1 MAIKVIKRNTTVK
14 PVGVVKQDAFSA
26 DAELYKSISETS
38 TKLMVQ
44 SYRDGIEEATERGK
58 ETARLT
64 VLDTTGAIKKV
75 DAPESF
81 GKIATESFNKA
92 MLARYETS
100 IDSQLKNMLS
110 SIQLKSSDG
119 TQLYDDITQ
128 GIPLYNNPDLYKK
141 HAVRKIAEIIK
152 QTPDDLQAYT
162 QQRGEQLL
170 STGLTQVSK
179 NQHDQN
185 VKTIQYQ
192 TNRDLNSQV
201 FESTSLFS
209 DENAPLNTKFEVRDK
224 LLENINNQRQLL
236 KPNDLNNLIN
246 NVDSEIIKGVINS
259 IVKEGN
265 NGNGLYKHEIVK
277 FQDLYEKNG
286 KIPYENYNK
295 VIKAV
300 KPSISIDANIRAHF
314 NVLKNNAVV
323 LGTPTNRGSQKR
335 ADERSNQFQTQATE
349 SNIPMTTLIATSQD
363 ALDQI
368 QQDGILPT
376 ALTDTFDSYLTVDG
390 NDPTGENGYELYTI
404 WDNLTLVNKGNLVG
418 QVRNTKLFSEEI
430 NNFMMAM
437 SRRMDLN
444 KSPEGFQQGLTTY
457 NFTKDPDSEFNDL
470 LRAELNKGQLDKEYK
485 GSAESGKLRDGLI
498 DRFINGGFL
507 KGSRDRSWIPMWNG
521 PSMTVEQGEKYIDE
535 AIIDFAL
542 SFKTASGDGKKRP
555 TKTLNESLTRTWEQ
569 RRDDFAHQKGLFTAE
584 GVPAFAQYTYKV
596 ANPDAGEVASAMGM
610 GYGMTS
616 PEYFEKTHRM
626 GASVRTSY
634 TLERAFSG
642 ESYANFNPINEFHN
656 FVEDVSDSILKPKAS
671 EFKTAFGEDVFI
683 QLRMNSTLD
692 NPSYQLL
699 HRDKI
704 TGNVV
709 PTIINEA
716 PVIINLSDFKM
727 SLKEDIE
734 IMKRTGGSYK
744 EVGNKIWQEWQDSL
758 EENKKLGVT
767 GNPTIGGLLSGGLA
781 PQINKPTLES
791 TIEKQ
796 TGMEFQDLN
805 DEGSWFDS
813 TVDNLKKVPDY
824 LSRLLGVDKAGA
836 TTIGNSIESIQR
848 FNPTNIR
855 FSADNQWVGS
865 MGDENGFEV
874 FETNEHG
881 YRATVKIL
889 NTYNDK
895 YYNNKMT
902 ITDMITRWAP
912 PKENN
917 TKAYI
922 NYISKSSE
930 YPDDEIIDM
939 MDEDLLFNILNAMT
953 KMELGLSVYNQYDD
967 WENEIRNG
975 ISMALN

>member
-1 MAIKVIKRNTTVK
+1 
-14 PVGVVKQDAFSA
+14 
-26 DAELYKSISETS
+26 
-38 TKLMVQ
+38 MVQ
-44 SYRDGIEEATERGK
+44 SYRDGINEATERGK

-92 MLARYETS
+92 MISRYETS

-119 TQLYDDITQ
+119 KTLYDDVTQ

-201 FESTSLFS
+201 FESASLFS
-209 DENAPLNTKFEVRDK
+209 DPKTNLDTKFEEYRK
-224 LLENINNQRQLL
+224 LRENINDQAQLL
-236 KPNDLNNLIN
+236 KPNDFNNLIN
-246 NVDSEIIKGVINS
+246 NVDSELIKGVINS

-265 NGNGLYKHEIVK
+265 NGNGLYKHEIAK

-300 KPSISIDANIRAHF
+300 KPSISIDDNIRAHF

-323 LGTPTNRGSQKR
+323 LGKPTNRGSQAR
-335 ADERSNQFQTQATE
+335 ADQTSNQLETLANE

-363 ALDQI
+363 AQDQI

-376 ALTDTFDSYLTVDG
+376 SLTNTFDSYLTVDG
-390 NDPTGENGYELYTI
+390 YDPTGVKGYELFTI

-418 QVRNTKLFSEEI
+418 QVRNTELFEKEI

-437 SRRMDLN
+437 SRRMDIN

-457 NFTKDPDSEFNDL
+457 NFTKENGSEFNNL
-470 LRAELNKGQLDKEYK
+470 LRAELNKYKKDKEYS
-485 GSAESGKLRDGLI
+485 GSAESGELRDELI
-498 DRFINGGFL
+498 DRFISGGFF
-507 KGSRDRSWIPMWNG
+507 KGDRDRSWRPMHSG
-521 PSMTVEQGEKYIDE
+521 RKMTVEQGEEYIDE
-535 AIIDFAL
+535 AIIAFAL
-542 SFKTASGDGKKRP
+542 SLKTASGDGKKRP
-555 TKTLNESLTRTWEQ
+555 TMSLNESLTQTWLQ
-569 RRDDFAHQKGLFTAE
+569 LRDDFAYQKGLFTAE
-584 GVPAFAQYTYKV
+584 GLAAFQNYSYNVP
-596 ANPDAGEVASAMGM
+596 NPDAGKVVGYMGM
-610 GYGMTS
+610 SSVS
-616 PEYFEKTHRM
+616 PENFRRTHNM
-626 GASVRTSY
+626 GASVKTAY

-642 ESYANFNPINEFHN
+642 ESYANVNPINEFYK
-656 FVEDVSDSILKPKAS
+656 FVEDVSDSILNPKS
-671 EFKTAFGEDVFI
+671 KELKSTFGEDVFI
-683 QLRMNSTLD
+683 QLRMNSTKQ

-699 HRDKI
+699 YRDKI

-709 PTIINEA
+709 PVIANEA
-716 PVIINLSDFKM
+716 PVIINLNDFKI

-734 IMKRTGGSYK
+734 IMKRIGGSYK

-758 EENKKLGVT
+758 EEHKKLRLA
-767 GNPTIGGLLSGGLA
+767 GGFLSDSL
-781 PQINKPTLES
+781 ISKPTLES
-791 TIEKQ
+791 TIENQ
-796 TGMEFQDLN
+796 TSMEFQDLN
-805 DEGSWFDS
+805 DEGSWFDD
-813 TVDNLKKVPDY
+813 TVENLKKVPDY
-824 LSRLLGVDKAGA
+824 LSRLLGIDKAGA

-865 MGDENGFEV
+865 MGNENGFEV
-874 FETNEHG
+874 FEANEHG
-881 YRATVKIL
+881 YHATLKIL
-889 NTYNDK
+889 NTYNEK
-895 YYNNKMT
+895 YYDNKMT

>member
-26 DAELYKSISETS
+26 DAELYKSISEAS

-44 SYRDGIEEATERGK
+44 SYRDGINEATERGK

-92 MLARYETS
+92 MISRYETS

-119 TQLYDDITQ
+119 KTLYDDVTQ

-192 TNRDLNSQV
+192 TNRDLNRQV
-201 FESTSLFS
+201 SESSSLFS
-209 DENAPLNTKFEVRDK
+209 DGKTNLDTKLEEYRK
-224 LLENINNQRQLL
+224 LRENINDQAQLL
-236 KPNDLNNLIN
+236 KPNDFNNLIN
-246 NVDSEIIKGVINS
+246 NVDSELIKGVINS

-265 NGNGLYKHEIVK
+265 NGNGLYKHEIAK

-300 KPSISIDANIRAHF
+300 KPSILIDDNIRAHF

-323 LGTPTNRGSQKR
+323 LGKPTNRGSQAR
-335 ADERSNQFQTQATE
+335 ADQTSNQLETLANE

-363 ALDQI
+363 AQDQI

-376 ALTDTFDSYLTVDG
+376 SLTNTFDSYLTVDG
-390 NDPTGENGYELYTI
+390 YDPTGVKGYELFTI

-418 QVRNTKLFSEEI
+418 QVRNTELFEKEI

-437 SRRMDLN
+437 SRRMDIN

-457 NFTKDPDSEFNDL
+457 NFTKENGSEFNNL
-470 LRAELNKGQLDKEYK
+470 LRAELNKYKKDKEYS
-485 GSAESGKLRDGLI
+485 GSAESGELRDELI
-498 DRFINGGFL
+498 DRFISGGFF
-507 KGSRDRSWIPMWNG
+507 KGDRDRSWRPMHSG
-521 PSMTVEQGEKYIDE
+521 RKMTVEQGEEYIDE
-535 AIIDFAL
+535 AIIAFAL
-542 SFKTASGDGKKRP
+542 SLKTASGDGKKRP
-555 TKTLNESLTRTWEQ
+555 TMSLNESLTKTWLQ
-569 RRDDFAHQKGLFTAE
+569 LRDDFAYQKGLFTAE
-584 GVPAFAQYTYKV
+584 GLAAFQNYSYNVP
-596 ANPDAGEVASAMGM
+596 NPDAGKVVGYMGM
-610 GYGMTS
+610 SSVS
-616 PEYFEKTHRM
+616 PENFRRTHNM
-626 GASVRTSY
+626 GASVKTAY

-642 ESYANFNPINEFHN
+642 ESYANVNPINEFYK
-656 FVEDVSDSILKPKAS
+656 FVEDVSDSILNPKS
-671 EFKTAFGEDVFI
+671 KELKSTFGEDVFI
-683 QLRMNSTLD
+683 QLRMNSTKQ

-699 HRDKI
+699 YKDKI

-709 PTIINEA
+709 PVIANEA
-716 PVIINLSDFKM
+716 PVIINLNDFKI

-734 IMKRTGGSYK
+734 IMKRIGGSYK

-758 EENKKLGVT
+758 EEHKKLRLA
-767 GNPTIGGLLSGGLA
+767 GGFLSDSL
-781 PQINKPTLES
+781 ISKPTLES
-791 TIEKQ
+791 TIENQ
-796 TGMEFQDLN
+796 TSMEFQDLN
-805 DEGSWFDS
+805 DEGSWFDD
-813 TVDNLKKVPDY
+813 TVENLKKVPDY
-824 LSRLLGVDKAGA
+824 LSRLLGIDKAGA

-865 MGDENGFEV
+865 MGNENGFEV
-874 FETNEHG
+874 FEANEHG
-881 YRATVKIL
+881 YHATLKIL
-889 NTYNDK
+889 NTYNEK
-895 YYNNKMT
+895 YYDNKMT